1 MDGTC
6 HVKSLDEPNDGS
18 ETLGIWNEKSSKPS
32 LWGFVV
38 GAPVMSWTEFRMDPV
53 SFGEGDTGP
62 SFKKVA
68 RPIARNTAA
77 AAAQDAR
84 TSRNA
89 GRRFARSGTFFHAG
103 PGWRSASIRCR
114 RAFNPFRSPAS
125 FAGAGS

>member
-18 ETLGIWNEKSSKPS
+18 ETLGTWNEKSSKPS

-38 GAPVMSWTEFRMDPV
+38 GAPVMVWTGFCVSPV
-53 SFGEGDTGP
+53 SFGEGDIGL
-62 SFKKVA
+62 SFKKLA

-84 TSRNA
+84 TGRNV
-89 GRRFARSGTFFHAG
+89 GRRLVRSGTFFHAV

-114 RAFNPFRSPAS
+114 RAFNPFRSSAS